1 MPLFLLTAGFFWVQT
16 WRRMA
21 QYTLTLHEVSL
32 KNDGLH
38 IEICFL
44 NCFGQTS
51 YRANRYTMH
60 IAELMP
66 PPLYSDSLPLEGD
79 HFPVSPE
86 IFEIQ
91 SASKEPWV
99 KFFDV
104 VRRRHFIPKDYDF
117 MDRELMVAV
126 MSGSYID
133 TSNT

>member
-1 MPLFLLTAGFFWVQT
+1 MPLFLFTAGYFWVQT

-21 QYTLTLHEVSL
+21 QYTLTVHEVRL
-32 KNDGLH
+32 KSDGMH
-38 IEICFL
+38 IEISFL
-44 NCFGQTS
+44 NWFGQVWEH
-51 YRANRYTMH
+51 NRYTMH
-60 IAELMP
+60 IADLMP
-66 PPLYSDSLPLEGD
+66 PPLYSDSQPLLGD

-91 SASKEPWV
+91 SSSREPWV
-99 KFFDV
+99 KFFDA

-126 MSGSYID
+126 MSGFYID